1 MTKVK
6 ICGLFRECDIDFVNG
21 AMPDYIGFVFAKSPR
36 QVSAETAR
44 LLRSRLHPGIVSVG
58 VFVNAEQE
66 EILRLC
72 EAHIIETV
80 QLHGQEDDRYIKALK
95 SRAGI
100 PVIKAVCMDT
110 VKPQHVLSS
119 EADFLLFDSGKG
131 GTGKAFDWERIPAIS
146 KPYFLAGGIHEANI
160 REAVRM
166 HPYCV
171 DLSSGAETNGVKD
184 KNKILRLVRE
194 VREN

>member
-6 ICGLFRECDIDFVNG
+6 ICGLFRECDIDYVNE

-36 QVSAETAR
+36 QVSAETSK
-44 LLRSRLHPGIVSVG
+44 LLRNRLHPGIVPVG

-72 EAHIIETV
+72 AEHIIEMV
-80 QLHGQEDDRYIKALK
+80 QLHGQEDDLYIKALK
-95 SRAGI
+95 SRTGV
-100 PVIKAVCMDT
+100 PVIKAVRMDAANT
-110 VKPQHVLSS
+110 QRMLPSK
-119 EADFLLFDSGKG
+119 ADFLLLDSGKG
-131 GTGKAFDWERIPAIS
+131 GTGKAFDWGQIPAVS
-146 KPYFLAGGIHEANI
+146 QPYFLAGGINETNI
-160 REAVRM
+160 RAAVRM

-171 DLSSGAETNGVKD
+171 DISSGAETGGVKD

-194 VREN
+194 VREI

>member
-6 ICGLFRECDIDFVNG
+6 ICGLFRECDIDYVNE

-36 QVSAETAR
+36 QVSAETAK
-44 LLRSRLHPGIVSVG
+44 LLRNRLHPGIVPVG

-72 EAHIIETV
+72 AEHIIKMV
-80 QLHGQEDDRYIKALK
+80 QLHGQEDEHYIKTLK
-95 SRAGI
+95 SRAGV
-100 PVIKAVCMDT
+100 PVIKAVRIDAANTQRML
-110 VKPQHVLSS
+110 PS
-119 EADFLLFDSGKG
+119 EADFLLLDSGKG
-131 GTGKAFDWERIPAIS
+131 GTGKAFDWGQIPAVS
-146 KPYFLAGGIHEANI
+146 QPYFLAGGINETNI
-160 REAVRM
+160 RAAVRM

-171 DLSSGAETNGVKD
+171 DISSGAETGGVKD

-194 VREN
+194 VREI

>member
-6 ICGLFRECDIDFVNG
+6 ICGLFRECDIDYVNE

-36 QVSAETAR
+36 QVSAETAK
-44 LLRSRLHPGIVSVG
+44 LLRNRLHPGIVPVG

-72 EAHIIETV
+72 EEQVIGMI
-80 QLHGQEDDRYIKALK
+80 QLHGQEDDLYIKALK
-95 SRAGI
+95 SRTGV
-100 PVIKAVCMDT
+100 PVIKAVRMDAANT
-110 VKPQHVLSS
+110 QRTLPS
-119 EADFLLFDSGKG
+119 EADFLLLDSGKG
-131 GTGKAFDWERIPAIS
+131 GTGKAFDWGQIPAIS
-146 KPYFLAGGIHEANI
+146 QPYFLAGGINETNI
-160 REAVRM
+160 RAAVRM

-171 DLSSGAETNGVKD
+171 DISSGTETGGVKD

-194 VREN
+194 VREI

>member
-6 ICGLFRECDIDFVNG
+6 ICGLFRKCDIDYVNE
-21 AMPDYIGFVFAKSPR
+21 AVPDYIGFVFAKSPR
-36 QVSAETAR
+36 QVSAETAK
-44 LLRSRLHPGIVSVG
+44 LLRSRLLPEIIPVG

-72 EAHIIETV
+72 AEHIIEMV
-80 QLHGQEDDRYIKALK
+80 QLHGQEDDLYIKALK

-100 PVIKAVCMDT
+100 PVIKAARMDDAAG
-110 VKPQHVLSS
+110 QCFSS
-119 EADFLLFDSGKG
+119 EADFLLLDSGKG
-131 GTGKAFDWERIPAIS
+131 GTGKAFDWGQIPAIS
-146 KPYFLAGGIHEANI
+146 RPYFLAGGINETNI
-160 REAVRM
+160 RAAVHM

-171 DLSSGAETNGVKD
+171 DISSGAETDGIKD

-194 VREN
+194 VREI

>member
-6 ICGLFRECDIDFVNG
+6 ICGLFRECDIDFVNK
-21 AMPDYIGFVFAKSPR
+21 AVPDYIGFVFAKSPR
-36 QVSAETAR
+36 QVSAETAK
-44 LLRSRLHPGIVSVG
+44 LLRSRLRPEIIPVG

-72 EAHIIETV
+72 EEHIIETV
-80 QLHGQEDDRYIKALK
+80 QLHGQEDDHYIKALK

-100 PVIKAVCMDT
+100 PIIKAVRMDSSN
-110 VKPQHVLSS
+110 PPHFLHS
-119 EADFLLFDSGKG
+119 EADFLLLDSGKG
-131 GTGKAFDWERIPAIS
+131 GTGKAFDWGQIPPVS
-146 KPYFLAGGIHEANI
+146 KPYFLAGGINETNI

-166 HPYCV
+166 RPYCV

-184 KNKILRLVRE
+184 KNKILRLVRK
-194 VREN
+194 VREI

>member
-6 ICGLFRECDIDFVNG
+6 ICGLFRECDIDFVNE

-36 QVSAETAR
+36 QVSAETAK
-44 LLRSRLHPGIVSVG
+44 LLRSRLRPEIIPVG

-72 EAHIIETV
+72 EEHIIELV
-80 QLHGQEDDRYIKALK
+80 QLHGQEDDHYIKALK
-95 SRAGI
+95 TQTGVPI
-100 PVIKAVCMDT
+100 IKAVRVDSSN
-110 VKPQHVLSS
+110 PPHFLPS
-119 EADFLLFDSGKG
+119 EADFLLLDSGKG
-131 GTGKAFDWERIPAIS
+131 GTGKAFDWGQILAVRQ
-146 KPYFLAGGIHEANI
+146 PYFLAGGINETNI

-166 HPYCV
+166 RPYCV

-194 VREN
+194 VREI

>member
-6 ICGLFRECDIDFVNG
+6 ICGLFRECDIDFVNE

-36 QVSAETAR
+36 QVSAETAK
-44 LLRSRLHPGIVSVG
+44 LLRSRLRPEIIPVG

-72 EAHIIETV
+72 EEHIIELV
-80 QLHGQEDDRYIKALK
+80 QLHGQEDDHYIKALK
-95 SRAGI
+95 TQTGVPI
-100 PVIKAVCMDT
+100 IKAVRMDSSN
-110 VKPQHVLSS
+110 PPHFLPS
-119 EADFLLFDSGKG
+119 EADFLLLDSGKG
-131 GTGKAFDWERIPAIS
+131 GTGKAFDWGQIPPVS
-146 KPYFLAGGIHEANI
+146 KPYFLAGGINETNI

-166 HPYCV
+166 RPYCV

-194 VREN
+194 VREI